1 MPKQQKPKGEKST
14 KKSVSKKK
22 DLKPSQ
28 KEVDIKEN
36 HPKEKSPI
44 VKNRPT
50 SVKKNEQ
57 KPSTAK
63 PATAQSKKKVPQR
76 KGKKFTSLGTKKI
89 PKKYSESEESKQEIS
104 DEENKDGKNSK
115 KTKSVSKSKSRSRS
129 RSKSESK
136 SKNETSKTPTGSN
149 KSTPSKG
156 SGDTSSRN
164 RIKESSSGRLKEPT
178 YQPNRGK
185 KGRRGVSP
193 SPPGGK
199 KIQASKVKESSS
211 NIESSSSIDLSA
223 EQKKRRKN
231 EHPSSSIKSSREY
244 KVGPESER
252 IHAEVE
258 NVIKKIEDKKRMK
271 KTEKITGKTKKG
283 KSTALVTHTAKD
295 FDFILQKNPNSKT
308 KPFINLED
316 LSKHHDIT
324 YSDILLALLEV
335 GKNSDSYLFAY
346 SSKSRCFWEDVLQYT
361 ILKKIFIDFKAETL
375 RKYWNELSKYDS
387 DNATDLIKKNKS
399 YLDNL
404 PIKLGTIVNSITK
417 LLKGDIKNLKEYIDS
432 ITMDIRKKELFEK
445 EIENPVTGEKTK
457 VKEIRYTYA
466 PRKRYEPG
474 NVKDFKGSTVN
485 VVSLKEVYHQNSG
498 ETEFQKVMKNL
509 EKEDSNKFT
518 YISQKIEEEKKK
530 INTINEEDKFI
541 FKAIDNVVEALSAEF
556 KAYSTEFILETLRQ
570 NSMDIAKTYICLKEP
585 MKSKI
590 IGFTPLDDKVLLKKT
605 GEEYKILLKEKGK
618 EAIQG
623 REEFLNH

>member
-1 MPKQQKPKGEKST
+1 MNKNQALQNLLPPNQ
-14 KKSVSKKK
+14 KKK
-22 DLKPSQ
+22 
-28 KEVDIKEN
+28 
-36 HPKEKSPI
+36 
-44 VKNRPT
+44 
-50 SVKKNEQ
+50 
-57 KPSTAK
+57 A
-63 PATAQSKKKVPQR
+63 PQR
-76 KGKKFTSLGTKKI
+76 KGKKFTSLGKKKI

-223 EQKKRRKN
+223 EQKKKRRN

-335 GKNSDSYLFAY
+335 GKNSDSYIFAY

-518 YISQKIEEEKKK
+518 YIFQKIEEEKKK

-541 FKAIDNVVEALSAEF
+541 FKAIDNVVEALSTEF

>member
-1 MPKQQKPKGEKST
+1 MNKNQALQNLLPPNQ
-14 KKSVSKKK
+14 KKK
-22 DLKPSQ
+22 
-28 KEVDIKEN
+28 
-36 HPKEKSPI
+36 
-44 VKNRPT
+44 
-50 SVKKNEQ
+50 
-57 KPSTAK
+57 A
-63 PATAQSKKKVPQR
+63 PQR
-76 KGKKFTSLGTKKI
+76 KGKKFTSLGKKKI

-223 EQKKRRKN
+223 EQKKKRRN

-335 GKNSDSYLFAY
+335 GKNSDSYIFAY

-485 VVSLKEVYHQNSG
+485 IVSLKEVYHQNSG

-530 INTINEEDKFI
+530 INNINE
-541 FKAIDNVVEALSAEF
+541 
-556 KAYSTEFILETLRQ
+556 
-570 NSMDIAKTYICLKEP
+570 
-585 MKSKI
+585 
-590 IGFTPLDDKVLLKKT
+590 
-605 GEEYKILLKEKGK
+605 
-618 EAIQG
+618 
-623 REEFLNH
+623 

>member
-1 MPKQQKPKGEKST
+1 M
-14 KKSVSKKK
+14 
-22 DLKPSQ
+22 
-28 KEVDIKEN
+28 
-36 HPKEKSPI
+36 
-44 VKNRPT
+44 
-50 SVKKNEQ
+50 
-57 KPSTAK
+57 
-63 PATAQSKKKVPQR
+63 
-76 KGKKFTSLGTKKI
+76 
-89 PKKYSESEESKQEIS
+89 
-104 DEENKDGKNSK
+104 
-115 KTKSVSKSKSRSRS
+115 
-129 RSKSESK
+129 
-136 SKNETSKTPTGSN
+136 
-149 KSTPSKG
+149 
-156 SGDTSSRN
+156 
-164 RIKESSSGRLKEPT
+164 KEPT

-335 GKNSDSYLFAY
+335 GKNSDSYIFAY

-518 YISQKIEEEKKK
+518 YIFQKIEEEKKK

-541 FKAIDNVVEALSAEF
+541 FKAIDNVVEALSTEF